1 MPTARS
7 SKHRPRLAV
16 AEVQALVAEL
26 GRLKAQFGR
35 RGDAHKKLVALSRLR
50 DVPITGVDRLS
61 SYHDLL
67 LFLRAY
73 PDGPHLLEET
83 ERQLGTFAA
92 RIEKYKAAARDADA
106 AAFLDRGIVGTPVSN
121 VFSYLFVCAI
131 ARLYPGRIEIDWEAY
146 DESAEANLLAVITP
160 TVSWQEK
167 DAMENDDDFDAQAWL
182 RLSRSREDTSSLDAL
197 LRLLA
202 TSGLSRDLQA
212 TLYESAEIPVRW
224 TLSDFAASRTGK
236 RVRFERV
243 FFQQGPAV
251 GRTRDLRVAL
261 ARPAARLA
269 LLPQAR
275 GGDYVRTI
283 TEVLGSRCRELF
295 PLIGSN
301 PDEVYVHE
309 PGRGVRIVA
318 YGSLPE
324 IRLPLEAN
332 HGLMLVRNGVPIGYG
347 LGAMLFDRCEV
358 AINIFPEYRSGESA
372 FIFERVAHLFVAH
385 FGARVLV
392 IRPYQIGED
401 NEEALESG
409 AFWFY
414 FKSGFRPVRPR
425 VRALA
430 EEEWGR
436 ITADHSYRSSMKTLK
451 RLAKSDIFFHIDADR
466 MDGYREPSAA
476 RLGYAVTAFVARQ
489 FGGDRRRAERES
501 VRRVARSLGLA
512 DLKQWSADEI
522 KGFHRMA
529 PLLACLPEIE
539 RWSARE
545 RNLLARIVRAKG
557 SRRERDYALL
567 ASRHRRFRDAVERL
581 ANAPAGGVSTNP
593 SSSSPRSPAA

>member
-1 MPTARS
+1 MPRPRS
-7 SKHRPRLAV
+7 SKHRPRLA
-16 AEVQALVAEL
+16 AGEVRALVDEL

-35 RGDAHKKLVALSRLR
+35 RGTARRKLALLTHLR
-50 DVPITGVDRLS
+50 DVPLRGVDLLS
-61 SYHDLL
+61 SYHDEL

-73 PDGPHLLEET
+73 PDGPQLLAET
-83 ERQLGTFAA
+83 ERQLGTFAD
-92 RIEKYKAAARDADA
+92 RIEKYRAATHDSDAS
-106 AAFLDRGIVGTPVSN
+106 AFLDRGIVGTPVSN
-121 VFSYLFVCAI
+121 VFSYAFVCTI
-131 ARLYPGRIEIDWEAY
+131 AGLYPGRIEIDWEAY
-146 DESAEANLLAVITP
+146 DESPEANLLAVMTP

-167 DAMENDDDFDAQAWL
+167 DALENDDDFDARAWL
-182 RLSRSREDTSSLDAL
+182 GLSRGREDTSSLDAL

-202 TSGLSRDLQA
+202 TSGLSRELQA

-236 RVRFERV
+236 RVPFGRV
-243 FFQQGPAV
+243 FFQQGPTM
-251 GRTRDLRVAL
+251 GRTPDLRVAL
-261 ARPAARLA
+261 ARPAARLT
-269 LLPQAR
+269 LQSQAR

-309 PGRGVRIVA
+309 PGRGVRIVV
-318 YGSLPE
+318 YGSLPQ

-332 HGLMLVRNGVPIGYG
+332 YGLMLVRNGVPIGYG

-358 AINIFPEYRSGESA
+358 AINIFPEYRTGESA

-425 VRALA
+425 VRTLA

-436 ITADHSYRSSMKTLK
+436 ITADRSYRSPMKTLK
-451 RLAKSDIFFHIDADR
+451 RLAKSDIFFHLDAVR
-466 MDGYREPSAA
+466 MDGYQEPSAA

-489 FGGDRRRAERES
+489 FAGDRRRAERES
-501 VRRVARSLGLA
+501 VRRMAHSLGIS
-512 DLKQWSADEI
+512 DLKEWSADEI
-522 KGFHRMA
+522 TGFHRMA

-545 RNLLARIVRAKG
+545 KNLLARIIRAKG
-557 SRRERDYALL
+557 SCRERDYARLV
-567 ASRHRRFRDAVERL
+567 SRHRHFRDAVERL
-581 ANAPAGGVSTNP
+581 ANASPGGVSTNP
-593 SSSSPRSPAA
+593 GSSSLRSPAV